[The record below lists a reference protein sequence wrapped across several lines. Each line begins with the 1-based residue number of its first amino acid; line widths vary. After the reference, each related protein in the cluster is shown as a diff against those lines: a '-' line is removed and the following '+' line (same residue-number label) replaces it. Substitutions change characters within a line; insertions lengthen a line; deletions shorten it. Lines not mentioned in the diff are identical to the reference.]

1 MHHIP
6 FKGNQALERQSIM
19 KKHLAKSILLLFVLL
34 ALACPASAREDCAT
48 KAADI
53 IYPAPQQACLGQA
66 ARLAGIPNF
75 SAQTDAFTQ
84 KAADHMIAAF
94 QILGIKPQAARGNV
108 LQINLLP
115 NTEVRNGAFRDEGYS
130 IEIPA
135 SGAPITVRANSE
147 TGFIYAALTLGQL
160 VHTGADGAPAIYT
173 GTVDDYPA
181 FAFRGVLEGG
191 YEIWQHENRS
201 DVLRWMGPIK
211 MNYFIYAPKE
221 DPYFRRQWRKPFP
234 QEELDKY
241 REYIAIC
248 DEYNII
254 FAFSMSPALN
264 MEYSSDQEFQTLVA
278 KYRQIQDLGVV
289 HFGIFFDDVLPFLS
303 TPADQ
308 ARFEHIAEAE
318 ALVTNRLL
326 EFLRK
331 NDPSARLFFV
341 PNQYWGWTPTKYWEI
356 ISRDLNP
363 EIEIGW
369 TGIDIVSK
377 EITVAHAEKFKETVG
392 RYPAIGDNYSP
403 LYALARREAGLYKT
417 ASSFV
422 NNPYDFAEDEL
433 AQLSKFVDATVGDYA
448 WNPEGYDPDRSL
460 FEATQRIV
468 GGGEDHTRA
477 LLLALRIGYSH
488 RASQIQSAWYKDI
501 KAATETLA
509 QAPAGKLP
517 AQAEA
522 LEKKIHTMLARI
534 RELKGIGMNPLMYG
548 QLEPILWKADE
559 MLSTA
564 RMALD
569 PATVAKKNP
578 DSLAAEIKN
587 ALKM

>member
-1 MHHIP
+1 MKTQTL
-6 FKGNQALERQSIM
+6 FLALC
-19 KKHLAKSILLLFVLL
+19 LLLAAAV
-34 ALACPASAREDCAT
+34 PARAADTCAPN
-48 KAADI
+48 AADI
-53 IYPAPQQACLGQA
+53 IYPRPPQKACLGPA
-66 ARLAGIPNF
+66 AALPGVPSFN
-75 SAQTDAFTQ
+75 SGTDAFTD
-84 KAADHMIAAF
+84 KAQQHMLAAF
-94 QILGIKPQAARGNV
+94 ESVGLSPKAARGD
-108 LQINLLP
+108 LLEINLEP
-115 NTEVRNGAFRDEGYS
+115 NTAEHNGAFRDEGYS
-130 IEIPA
+130 IDIPA
-135 SGAPITVRANSE
+135 AGRPITVRANSE
-147 TGFIYAALTLGQL
+147 TGFIYAALTLQQL
-160 VHTGADGAPAIYT
+160 LHLDNGSPAIYT
-173 GTVDDYPA
+173 GAVDDYPA

-201 DVLRWMGPIK
+201 DVLRWMGPLK

-308 ARFEHIAEAE
+308 ERFEHIAEAE
-318 ALVTNRLL
+318 ALVTNKLL
-326 EFLRK
+326 EYLRK
-331 NDPSARLFFV
+331 NDPDARLFFV

-356 ISRDLNP
+356 IRRDLNP

-377 EITVAHAEKFKETVG
+377 KITVEHAEKFKETVG

-403 LYALARREAGLYKT
+403 LYALARREPGLYKT

-460 FEATQRIV
+460 FEETQRTV

-477 LLLALRIGYSH
+477 LLLALRIGYSK
-488 RASQIQSAWYKDI
+488 RASQIQSVWFQEIKDD
-501 KAATETLA
+501 TEKLA

-534 RELKGIGMNPLMYG
+534 RELKDAVKNPLMYG

-559 MLSTA
+559 MLTA
-564 RMALD
+564 ARTALD

-578 DSLAAEIKN
+578 ADVAAEIKQ
-587 ALKM
+587 ALGM